1 MLCSACLKCC
11 FVMLQVSDGLLKPGR
26 ELEHYPRHDS
36 VPYISHD
43 KCPVINTEFS
53 EKPCI
58 LKVSYRSGV
67 SL

>member
-1 MLCSACLKCC
+1 
-11 FVMLQVSDGLLKPGR
+11 MLQVSDGLLKPGR

-36 VPYISHD
+36 VPYTSHD
-43 KCPVINTEFS
+43 KCSVINAEFS
-53 EKPCI
+53 GKPSI

>member
-53 EKPCI
+53 GKPCI